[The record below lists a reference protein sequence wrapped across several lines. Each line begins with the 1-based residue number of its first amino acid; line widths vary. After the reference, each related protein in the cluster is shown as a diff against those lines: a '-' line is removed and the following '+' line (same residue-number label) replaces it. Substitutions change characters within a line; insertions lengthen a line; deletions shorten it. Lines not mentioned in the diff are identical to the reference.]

1 MATYVEGFSH
11 YGALQPE
18 VKLLSCL
25 VDEQGWD
32 CVHLKQMRPTSR
44 RVHITTWCRK
54 SLLVLCVNKDVK
66 PKQVVVV
73 VETSNIFLDHVVNL
87 FVATED
93 GFDHNIFHSVPERF
107 WVLSSLSQPSPELVD
122 WPLVILEEEKIDEVS
137 CDRYLAAR
145 GVVTEKLG
153 ILVDGKICQVNQCVA
168 QVFRLQ
174 TELLSRKSE
183 EKPCHI
189 KYIW

>member
-32 CVHLKQMRPTSR
+32 GVHLQQMRPTTR
-44 RVHITTWCRK
+44 TVHITTWCRK

-122 WPLVILEEEKIDEVS
+122 WPLVILEEEKIDEVRDVLPYQIV
-137 CDRYLAAR
+137 C
-145 GVVTEKLG
+145 
-153 ILVDGKICQVNQCVA
+153 
-168 QVFRLQ
+168 F
-174 TELLSRKSE
+174 
-183 EKPCHI
+183 
-189 KYIW
+189 